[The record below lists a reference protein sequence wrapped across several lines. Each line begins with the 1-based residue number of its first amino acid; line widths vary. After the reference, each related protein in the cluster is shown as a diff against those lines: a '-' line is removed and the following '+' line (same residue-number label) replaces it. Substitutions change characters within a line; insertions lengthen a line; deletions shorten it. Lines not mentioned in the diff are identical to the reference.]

1 MPPLYAL
8 YIFSVGSLSSG
19 KRARQEGHNTS
30 PNTASESV
38 QEVPGDFK
46 WCLQEYLQLFHD
58 MSWIPGVGTGQPLL
72 SEVLPNNSEQ
82 EGVHLL

>member
-1 MPPLYAL
+1 MEGTRMPPLYAL

-46 WCLQEYLQLFHD
+46 WCLQEYL
-58 MSWIPGVGTGQPLL
+58 
-72 SEVLPNNSEQ
+72 
-82 EGVHLL
+82 